1 MLYNYGVRDKRH
13 RKSSGESSVL
23 KLSLS
28 LNVLLVICLLY
39 LRAFSRPQDTDGGI
53 GSVASK
59 TDGTFGREMVWHGG
73 HPKEARAGTCWCGQQ
88 DAYCMCT
95 PNVAIDLI
103 ILSSNHD
110 VWLVRR
116 KDTNQLAT
124 MGGFVDVNETVEH
137 AVRRELKEEMGVS
150 LKEPPRLFGVY
161 SDPRRDNRRRNV
173 SVVFAVHVDEEV
185 HPRAGD
191 DAKEVKLISLDDIEN
206 HSFFADH
213 RTILLDYRRFLRHEA
228 AIWSSEGDFAT
239 DITRS
244 TCADGP

>member
-1 MLYNYGVRDKRH
+1 MLHHYGMHDKRH
-13 RKSSGESSVL
+13 RRSTGESAFKVSVA
-23 KLSLS
+23 
-28 LNVLLVICLLY
+28 LNVLLAMCLFYVTVFAGSQDSAARDY
-39 LRAFSRPQDTDGGI
+39 LT
-53 GSVASK
+53 SK
-59 TDGTFGREMVWHGG
+59 TDNTIGREMVWYGG
-73 HPKEARAGTCWCGQQ
+73 HPKTALAGSCWCGQQ
-88 DAYCMCT
+88 DGYCLCT

-124 MGGFVDVNETVEH
+124 MGGFVDVDETVEH
-137 AVRRELKEEMGVS
+137 AVRRELQEEMGIS

-161 SDPRRDNRRRNV
+161 SDPRRDNRRRTV

-191 DAKEVKLISLDDIEN
+191 DAKEVKRISLNDIEKY
-206 HSFFADH
+206 SFFADH

-228 AIWSSEGDFAT
+228 PVLSSEGDFAT

-244 TCADGP
+244 TCAASP